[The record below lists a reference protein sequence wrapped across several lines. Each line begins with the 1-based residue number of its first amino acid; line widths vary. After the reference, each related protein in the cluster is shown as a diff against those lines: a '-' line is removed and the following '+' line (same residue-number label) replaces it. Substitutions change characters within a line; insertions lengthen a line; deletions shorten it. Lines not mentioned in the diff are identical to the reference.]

1 MRASSGGETRSGRV
15 YEGWNIGAVSV
26 KRVRLHEDGATGIDI
41 RRHGGDPGHTIRSML
56 DHGGRI
62 PDGAVVTGPQSLSF
76 LSLPYLP
83 ESICI
88 EAALSHLGSQ
98 PDLVVSLGGESFV
111 VYCMSGG
118 SVRRMIAS
126 NRCAAGSGEFLVQ
139 QFGRMNLDLPSG
151 IRAARQGHP
160 VALASRCSVHCKSDA
175 THKLNKGECT
185 PADIACSLIASLAA
199 KIAALIAASG
209 WQHGRVLLV
218 GGLAQSSQL
227 VEELSRLLPETRFE
241 VLPESGYL
249 EALGAAAA
257 ASKDGSCPLPDLD
270 SWVKAADAGRL
281 AKRRPL
287 SQFSGRVLT
296 IEDPGTIAPRPGMQF
311 ILGVDA
317 GSTTTKAILL
327 DRGSSRIAAKC
338 YLRTHGNPVQA
349 TFECVAELER
359 QLAGVPHR
367 VVQAAVTGSGREMVS
382 IYLDNCTAFNEILAH
397 ARAAREHVPD
407 VDTLFEIGGQDA
419 KFVAL
424 QAGIPVDYSMNDG
437 CSAGTGSFLEEAAAS
452 DMEVPV
458 EQLGRLALTSTG
470 PIAFGERCAAFINS
484 EVRSALQQGVPR
496 ADVLAG
502 LVYAIVENYLS
513 RVVGSRQIGRTV
525 VLQGGVAL
533 NPAVAPA
540 VAALAGVTVTVPP
553 NPELMGCE
561 GAARMAGDLLATGA
575 VAEWDRELGSFN
587 KLRMEVKAPF
597 LCAACENRCEVQR
610 FRLGDRTLAFGGL
623 CSKWEMVRRPKALRH
638 AEGRDLVAL
647 RQEMMFE
654 RFRPAAPERPRGR
667 IGLPLALTTYELYP
681 LYARFLNELGYE
693 VVLSRHGVGSRRTA
707 APMCYPAELM
717 HAAVDDLRAQGVDF
731 VFLPYM
737 REFPAVDDNGHG
749 YLCPVTQD
757 LPGVIA
763 TFFEGFGDRIL
774 TPEMGLAPHLA
785 TVTQHQIASLGAKLG
800 VSLERASQSWTAA
813 VAHQAAFE
821 KAYRAA
827 IEEALAA
834 ITEPAVILTGR
845 PYAAFAPEVNLSVPR
860 KIATRGFS
868 VIPGDALPQGSPPND
883 RNVWHYTQQVMA
895 AVEYVRRHE
904 GRYICNISCF
914 SCGPDAI
921 TQHRFRSQL
930 DGQPFCFL
938 EIDSHTAHA
947 GIETRVEAF
956 LDIVEAG
963 RRRHSA
969 TAHAAKKRVTAARL
983 EQEGTRTWIVRGDG
997 RRLSLD
1003 APEVVHVS
1011 LADGPQFVNDIL
1023 AGFYASI
1030 GWKYVFAPNT
1040 NAETLQYAKRVCSG
1054 RECLPFLSM
1063 VGKAVKYLET
1073 RPRGEFTVFQLL
1085 DQEGPCQIGAWYD
1098 AAPVIFERLG
1108 EGNALVAWPTPKNN
1122 FLGKGDRMGAL
1133 KVAAYVASDVVAE
1146 IRTALRCLAQDAGA
1160 ALALLSEWERRLI
1173 AASSNGILATER
1185 ELRRV
1190 AQRLAAV
1197 PLRAPVSRTPRV
1209 LLFGGVNRIFV
1220 EEPVKNFFEE
1230 RGILTKTTEMSEFI
1244 CFMQAEDIVRLGFS
1258 QGYTAPVDQCSMPVL
1273 LSELFFAGDRNAAMR
1288 ALSSRVRIGF
1298 VEMLDQRWRG
1308 IAAESGLLF
1317 STYVP
1322 FSDVE
1327 REGHKRIS
1335 MNGYT
1340 EAPITVGR
1348 YAALLGSDAFDGYV
1362 NIGAFNCAPANTASA
1377 VIHALSLRTDTPYA
1391 VVESDGD
1398 CLTAG
1403 QLRQL
1408 ETVAVQCRR
1417 RRAEH

>member
-1 MRASSGGETRSGRV
+1 
-15 YEGWNIGAVSV
+15 
-26 KRVRLHEDGATGIDI
+26 
-41 RRHGGDPGHTIRSML
+41 
-56 DHGGRI
+56 
-62 PDGAVVTGPQSLSF
+62 
-76 LSLPYLP
+76 
-83 ESICI
+83 
-88 EAALSHLGSQ
+88 
-98 PDLVVSLGGESFV
+98 
-111 VYCMSGG
+111 
-118 SVRRMIAS
+118 
-126 NRCAAGSGEFLVQ
+126 
-139 QFGRMNLDLPSG
+139 
-151 IRAARQGHP
+151 
-160 VALASRCSVHCKSDA
+160 
-175 THKLNKGECT
+175 
-185 PADIACSLIASLAA
+185 
-199 KIAALIAASG
+199 
-209 WQHGRVLLV
+209 
-218 GGLAQSSQL
+218 
-227 VEELSRLLPETRFE
+227 
-241 VLPESGYL
+241 
-249 EALGAAAA
+249 
-257 ASKDGSCPLPDLD
+257 
-270 SWVKAADAGRL
+270 
-281 AKRRPL
+281 
-287 SQFSGRVLT
+287 
-296 IEDPGTIAPRPGMQF
+296 
-311 ILGVDA
+311 
-317 GSTTTKAILL
+317 
-327 DRGSSRIAAKC
+327 
-338 YLRTHGNPVQA
+338 
-349 TFECVAELER
+349 
-359 QLAGVPHR
+359 
-367 VVQAAVTGSGREMVS
+367 
-382 IYLDNCTAFNEILAH
+382 
-397 ARAAREHVPD
+397 
-407 VDTLFEIGGQDA
+407 
-419 KFVAL
+419 
-424 QAGIPVDYSMNDG
+424 
-437 CSAGTGSFLEEAAAS
+437 
-452 DMEVPV
+452 
-458 EQLGRLALTSTG
+458 
-470 PIAFGERCAAFINS
+470 
-484 EVRSALQQGVPR
+484 
-496 ADVLAG
+496 
-502 LVYAIVENYLS
+502 VYAIVENYLS

-540 VAALAGVTVTVPP
+540 VAAVAGVNVTVPP

-561 GAARMAGDLLATGA
+561 GAALMAGDLLASGA
-575 VAEWDRELGSFN
+575 VPAWDRELHSFG
-587 KLRMEVKAPF
+587 KLHLEIKAPF
-597 LCAACENRCEVQR
+597 PCAACENRCEVQR
-610 FRLGDRTLAFGGL
+610 FRLGERTLAFGGL

-647 RQEMMFE
+647 RHEMMFQT
-654 RFRPAAPERPRGR
+654 FRPAAPQRPRGR
-667 IGLPLALTTYELYP
+667 IGVPLALTTYELYP
-681 LYARFLNELGYE
+681 LYARFLSELGYE
-693 VVLSRHGVGSRRTA
+693 AVLSRRGLGSRRTS

-717 HAAVDDLRAQGVDF
+717 HAAVDDLRAQEVDF
-731 VFLPYM
+731 IFLPYM
-737 REFPAVDDNGHG
+737 REFPPGQNQAHG

-763 TFFEGFGDRIL
+763 TFFEGIADKIL

-785 TVTQHQIASLGAKLG
+785 AVTQQEIASLGARLR
-800 VSLERASQSWTAA
+800 VSLDRASQSWNSA
-813 VAHQAAFE
+813 VAHQGAFE
-821 KAYRAA
+821 RSYRDA

-834 ITEPAVILTGR
+834 IEGPAVILAGR
-845 PYAAFAPEVNLSVPR
+845 PYAAFAPEVNLSIPR

-868 VIPGDALPQGSPPND
+868 VIPGDALPRESAPND
-883 RNVWHYTQQVMA
+883 RNVWHYTQDVIA
-895 AVEYVRRHE
+895 AADYARRHD

-921 TQHRFRSQL
+921 TQHRFRREL

-956 LDIVEAG
+956 LDIIEAG
-963 RRRHSA
+963 RR
-969 TAHAAKKRVTAARL
+969 HAAAVHPAKKCVTPAHL

-1011 LADGPQFVNDIL
+1011 LADGPRFVSDIL

-1030 GWKYVFAPNT
+1030 GWRCIFSSNT
-1040 NAETLQYAKRVCSG
+1040 RAETLQCAKRVCSG

-1073 RPRGEFTVFQLL
+1073 RQRGEFTVFQLL

-1098 AAPVIFERLG
+1098 AATLIFERLG

-1122 FLGKGDRMGAL
+1122 FLGKGDRLGAM
-1133 KVAAYVASDVVAE
+1133 KVAAYVLSDVLAE
-1146 IRTALRCLAQDAGA
+1146 IRSVLRCLAQDPGA
-1160 ALALLSEWERRLI
+1160 ALALLSELEGRLI
-1173 AASSNGILATER
+1173 AASGNGILATER
-1185 ELRRV
+1185 ELRHV
-1190 AQRLAAV
+1190 AQRLAGV
-1197 PLRAPVSRTPRV
+1197 PLRAPVSRSARV

-1288 ALSSRVRIGF
+1288 ALTSRVRIGF

-1348 YAALLGSDAFDGYV
+1348 YAALLASGGFDGYV
-1362 NIGAFNCAPANTASA
+1362 NVGAFNCAPANTASA

-1398 CLTAG
+1398 SVTAG

-1417 RRAEH
+1417 RREALAS